1 MDTVIYMK
9 TIYITDKNAP
19 HYLRFIEW
27 EALRYLVFNKD
38 RMLIAETFDSSIGT
52 AWSNWPQSYNLYRE
66 KHSKDP
72 AALALHELFL
82 QIVNGHVKDL
92 DQFYYL
98 LRTKVTHRKRGNALK
113 DQRIR
118 QAKQSAIQQAR
129 MDDGKAFISNNKLI
143 SMTKREAVRV
153 AHTDVSEVHISEL
166 LQSLVAEYNSTA
178 LTDDEMDV
186 LRSIFTRKVT
196 AMEASLTAPEAT
208 ILRHTDKDV
217 SKNAFHLY
225 GLFKL
230 KCEAG
235 DTWALGHLELCKEL
249 GVGRPKALAAAD
261 LLVKLGLIAVSERGK
276 RGTVMGKT
284 TIYKR
289 LK

>member
-1 MDTVIYMK
+1 ME

-27 EALRYLVFNKD
+27 TAYRYLVFNKD
-38 RMLIAETFDSSIGT
+38 RMLIAETFSDSVGFT
-52 AWSNWPQSYNLYRE
+52 HTRWPQSYNLYRE

-82 QIVNGHVKDL
+82 QIVNGNVKDL
-92 DQFYYL
+92 DQFYHL

-118 QAKQSAIQQAR
+118 QAKKSAIQQAR

-143 SMTKREAVRV
+143 SMTKSEAVRV
-153 AHTDVSEVHISEL
+153 AHTGVSEVQISEL
-166 LQSLVAEYNSTA
+166 LQSLVSEHNSTA

-230 KCEAG
+230 KCEIG
-235 DTWALGHLELCKEL
+235 DTWALGQQELCKEL
-249 GVGRPKALAAAD
+249 SVGRPKALAAAN
-261 LLVKLGLIAVSERGK
+261 LLVKLNLITVSEQGK
-276 RGTVMGKT
+276 RGTVMGKA

>member
-1 MDTVIYMK
+1 MV
-9 TIYITDKNAP
+9 
-19 HYLRFIEW
+19 
-27 EALRYLVFNKD
+27 
-38 RMLIAETFDSSIGT
+38 
-52 AWSNWPQSYNLYRE
+52 
-66 KHSKDP
+66 
-72 AALALHELFL
+72 
-82 QIVNGHVKDL
+82 
-92 DQFYYL
+92 
-98 LRTKVTHRKRGNALK
+98 RTSVTHRKRGNALK
-113 DQRIR
+113 DQVLR
-118 QAKQSAIQQAR
+118 QAKQSAIQQVR

-153 AHTDVSEVHISEL
+153 AHTDLSEVHIIDT

-196 AMEASLTAPEAT
+196 AMAASLTAPEAT
-208 ILRHTDKDV
+208 ILRHADKDV

-230 KCEAG
+230 KCEVN
-235 DTWALGHLELCKEL
+235 DTWALGQQELCKEL
-249 GVGRPKALAAAD
+249 CVGRPKALAAAN
-261 LLVKLGLIAVSERGK
+261 LLVKLKLIAVSEQGK
-276 RGTVMGKT
+276 RGTVMGKA

>member
-1 MDTVIYMK
+1 MK
-9 TIYITDKNAP
+9 TFYITNKNAP

-27 EALRYLVFNKD
+27 TAYRYLVFNKD
-38 RMLIAETFDSSIGT
+38 RMLIAEAFANSVGLDHTK
-52 AWSNWPQSYNLYRE
+52 WPQSYNLYRD

-82 QIVNGHVKDL
+82 QIMDGSITNL
-92 DQFYYL
+92 DEFYHL

-113 DQRIR
+113 DQVLR
-118 QAKQSAIQQAR
+118 QAKQAATQQAY
-129 MDDGKAFISNNKLI
+129 MDDGKAFVSNNKLI
-143 SMTKREAVRV
+143 SMTKKAAVRL
-153 AHTDVSEVHISEL
+153 AHTDVSEVQISEL
-166 LQSLVAEYNSTA
+166 LQGLVSEYNPMA
-178 LTDDEMDV
+178 LTSDEMDV
-186 LRSIFTRKVT
+186 LRSIFTGKVT
-196 AMEASLTAPEAT
+196 AMEASLTAPEAA
-208 ILRHTDKDV
+208 ILRHADKDV

-235 DTWALGHLELCKEL
+235 DTWALGQQELCKEL
-249 GVGRPKALAAAD
+249 GVGRPKALAAAN
-261 LLVKLGLIAVSERGK
+261 LLVKLGLITVSEQGK

-289 LK
+289 LE

>member
-1 MDTVIYMK
+1 MK
-9 TIYITDKNAP
+9 TLYITNKNAP

-27 EALRYLVFNKD
+27 TAYRYLVFNKD
-38 RMLIAETFDSSIGT
+38 RRLIEEAFADRVGFAHIK
-52 AWSNWPQSYNLYRE
+52 WPQSYNLYRT
-66 KHSKDP
+66 KHCKDP

-82 QIVNGHVKDL
+82 QIMNGSITNL
-92 DQFYYL
+92 DQFYHL

-113 DQRIR
+113 DQVLR
-118 QAKQSAIQQAR
+118 QAKQAATQQSY
-129 MDDGKAFISNNKLI
+129 MDDGKAFISNNRLI
-143 SMTKREAVRV
+143 SMTKKAAVGL
-153 AHTDVSEVHISEL
+153 AHTDVSEVQISEL
-166 LQSLVAEYNSTA
+166 LQSLVSEYNPMA
-178 LTDDEMDV
+178 LTSDEMDV

-196 AMEASLTAPEAT
+196 VMEASLTAPEAT
-208 ILRHTDKDV
+208 ILRHADKDV

-235 DTWALGHLELCKEL
+235 DTWALGQQELCKEL
-249 GVGRPKALAAAD
+249 GVGRPKALAAAN
-261 LLVKLGLIAVSERGK
+261 LLVKLKLIAVSEQGK

-289 LK
+289 LQ

>member
-1 MDTVIYMK
+1 VK
-9 TIYITDKNAP
+9 TLYITDKNAP

-27 EALRYLVFNKD
+27 TAYRYLVFNKD

-52 AWSNWPQSYNLYRE
+52 AWSNWPQSYNLYRD

-82 QIVNGHVKDL
+82 QIMDGSITNL
-92 DQFYYL
+92 DEFYHL

-129 MDDGKAFISNNKLI
+129 RDDGKAFVSNNKLI
-143 SMTKREAVRV
+143 SMTKKAAVRL
-153 AHTDVSEVHISEL
+153 AHTDISEVQISDT
-166 LQSLVAEYNSTA
+166 LQSLVAEYNPTA

-186 LRSIFTRKVT
+186 LRSIFTRKVI

-208 ILRHTDKDV
+208 ILRQTDKDV

-230 KCEAG
+230 KCEVN
-235 DTWALGHLELCKEL
+235 DTWALGQQELCKEL
-249 GVGRPKALAAAD
+249 GVGRPKALAAAN
-261 LLVKLGLIAVSERGK
+261 LLVKLGLITVSEQGK

>member
-1 MDTVIYMK
+1 MK
-9 TIYITDKNAP
+9 TLYITNKNAP
-19 HYLRFIEW
+19 HHLRFIEW
-27 EALRYLVFNKD
+27 TAYRYLVFNKD
-38 RMLIAETFDSSIGT
+38 RRLIEEAFADSVGFAHIK
-52 AWSNWPQSYNLYRE
+52 WPQSYNLYRT

-82 QIVNGHVKDL
+82 QIMDGSITNL
-92 DQFYYL
+92 DEFYHS

-113 DQRIR
+113 DQVLR
-118 QAKQSAIQQAR
+118 QAKQSATQQAY
-129 MDDGKAFISNNKLI
+129 MDDGKAFVSNNKLI
-143 SMTKREAVRV
+143 SMTKKAAVRL
-153 AHTDVSEVHISEL
+153 AHTDVSEVQISEL
-166 LQSLVAEYNSTA
+166 LQSLVSEYNPMA
-178 LTDDEMDV
+178 LTSDEMDV

-230 KCEAG
+230 KCETG
-235 DTWALGHLELCKEL
+235 DTWALGQLELCKEL
-249 GVGRPKALAAAD
+249 GVGRPKALAAAN
-261 LLVKLGLIAVSERGK
+261 LLVKLKLIAVSEQGK

-289 LK
+289 LQ

>member
-1 MDTVIYMK
+1 ME

-27 EALRYLVFNKD
+27 TAYRYLVFNKD
-38 RMLIAETFDSSIGT
+38 RMLIAETFDSSIGM

-82 QIVNGHVKDL
+82 QIVNGNVKDL
-92 DQFYYL
+92 DEFYHL

-143 SMTKREAVRV
+143 SMTKSEAVRV
-153 AHTDVSEVHISEL
+153 AHTGVSEVQISEL
-166 LQSLVAEYNSTA
+166 LQSLVSEHNSTA

-230 KCEAG
+230 KCETG
-235 DTWALGHLELCKEL
+235 DTWALGQQELCKEL
-249 GVGRPKALAAAD
+249 SVGRPKALAAAN
-261 LLVKLGLIAVSERGK
+261 LLVKLKLIAVSEQGK
-276 RGTVMGKT
+276 RGTVMGKA

>member
-1 MDTVIYMK
+1 MK
-9 TIYITDKNAP
+9 TFYITDKNAP

-27 EALRYLVFNKD
+27 TAYRYLVFNKD

-52 AWSNWPQSYNLYRE
+52 AWSNWPQSYNLYRD

-82 QIVNGHVKDL
+82 QIMDGSITNL
-92 DQFYYL
+92 DEFYHL

-118 QAKQSAIQQAR
+118 QAKQSATQQAY
-129 MDDGKAFISNNKLI
+129 MDDGKAFVSNNKLI
-143 SMTKREAVRV
+143 SMTKKAAVRL
-153 AHTDVSEVHISEL
+153 AHTDISEVQISDT
-166 LQSLVAEYNSTA
+166 LQSLVSEYNPTA

-186 LRSIFTRKVT
+186 LRSIFTRKVI

-208 ILRHTDKDV
+208 ILRQTDKDV

-230 KCEAG
+230 KCEVN
-235 DTWALGHLELCKEL
+235 DTWALGQQELCKEL
-249 GVGRPKALAAAD
+249 GVGRPKALAAAN
-261 LLVKLGLIAVSERGK
+261 LLVKLGLITVSEQGK